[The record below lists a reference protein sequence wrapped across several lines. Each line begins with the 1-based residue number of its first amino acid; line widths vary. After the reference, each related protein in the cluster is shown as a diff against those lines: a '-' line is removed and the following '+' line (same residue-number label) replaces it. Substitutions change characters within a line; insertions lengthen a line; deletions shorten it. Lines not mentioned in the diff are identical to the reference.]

1 MSDNL
6 SREEK
11 LEKLKALRDS
21 KKKDIDNILSNLD
34 DLDKYLNSFTEQEI
48 SNEISNP
55 ISNPIS
61 NEISNEISNPMI
73 SKKKDSKL
81 SNLIS
86 FFERK

>member
-34 DLDKYLNSFTEQEI
+34 DLDKYLNSFIEVETNNQ
-48 SNEISNP
+48 
-55 ISNPIS
+55 
-61 NEISNEISNPMI
+61 ISNPMI
-73 SKKKDSKL
+73 NKKKDSKL

>member
-34 DLDKYLNSFTEQEI
+34 DLDKYLNSFIELET
-48 SNEISNP
+48 N
-55 ISNPIS
+55 
-61 NEISNEISNPMI
+61 NEISNPMI

>member
-11 LEKLKALRDS
+11 LEKLKVLRDS
-21 KKKDIDNILSNLD
+21 KKKDIDNIISNLD
-34 DLDKYLNSFTEQEI
+34 DLDKYLNSFIELET
-48 SNEISNP
+48 N
-55 ISNPIS
+55 
-61 NEISNEISNPMI
+61 NEISNPMI